1 MPDVGASAMGHCM
14 ARPVMS
20 DPERA
25 ASQCLVSLTRSR
37 TNRLDHLGH
46 LVHEHL
52 EVRAL
57 GRQRV
62 CWDAFRGMLR
72 TEQSDSKYVLA
83 RLSRAAMQVL
93 VQIMKC

>member
-1 MPDVGASAMGHCM
+1 MPDVGATAMGHCM
-14 ARPVMS
+14 ASPVMS

-37 TNRLDHLGH
+37 TNRLDRLGR

-52 EVRAL
+52 EVRTL
-57 GRQRV
+57 GRQRL
-62 CWDAFRGMLR
+62 CRETFWGMLR
-72 TEQSDSKYVLA
+72 TERSDSKYVLA

-93 VQIMKC
+93 VQMMKC